1 MARSNRVTVSRNKD
15 DRFAQKLLEVRR
27 VTRVVAGGKR
37 MSFRVVMVVGDKK
50 GSVGVGVAKGKDVQ
64 KASEKAL
71 YQAKKTIILVPI
83 VNDTIPHEVFAKHSS
98 AKIILKPARKGRGL
112 VAGGAARA
120 VLSFAGIRNVTAK
133 LLGRTPNK
141 LTNAIATLKALQ
153 KLSPEMAT
161 RFAGKAKKDKTS
173 QA

>member
-1 MARSNRVTVSRNKD
+1 MVRSNRVTVSKSKD
-15 DRFAQKLLEVRR
+15 DRFEQKLLEVRR

-37 MSFRVVMVVGDKK
+37 LSFRVVMVVGDKR

-64 KASEKAL
+64 RATEKAL
-71 YQAKKTIILVPI
+71 HQAKKKIVTVPV

-98 AKIILKPARKGRGL
+98 AKIILKPAKKGKGL

-141 LTNAIATLKALQ
+141 LSNAMATLKALQ
-153 KLSPEMAT
+153 QLSPELGT
-161 RFAGKAKKDKTS
+161 RFAKKQKRTEAEA
-173 QA
+173 Q